1 MHTRIRIPL
10 IIVSILFIISLVALP
25 YLFYKSKVQY
35 QSYQFNGRVDSVLY
49 NVKGEPTVKIGDKKY
64 HLPVHYWTI
73 NRQIQVGDSLVKEKN
88 SITIRIVKKDGTVI
102 IKD

>member
-1 MHTRIRIPL
+1 M
-10 IIVSILFIISLVALP
+10 SILFIISLVALP